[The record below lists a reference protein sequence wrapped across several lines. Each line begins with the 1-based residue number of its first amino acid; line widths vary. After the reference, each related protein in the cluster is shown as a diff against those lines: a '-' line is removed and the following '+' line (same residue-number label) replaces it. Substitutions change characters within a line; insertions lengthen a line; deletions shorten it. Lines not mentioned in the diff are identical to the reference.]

1 MHAMDRHC
9 ATHLQIK
16 PLCTAER
23 RPRPPHLHLLMST
36 SAVRCSPSISA
47 PALFQAPKFAAL
59 FALRPSRQQLI
70 AEMAAIG
77 YVTFVN
83 LLLKFCV
90 LCPCSRSHDGILTLP
105 DVGLNLGAN
114 ICKMRP
120 STQSWAD
127 HQIEPKMNSLSDSN
141 GVHGFVTAAL
151 CTYS

>member
-1 MHAMDRHC
+1 MDRHC

-23 RPRPPHLHLLMST
+23 RPPHLHLLMST
-36 SAVRCSPSISA
+36 SAVRCSP
-47 PALFQAPKFAAL
+47 LFQAPKFAPL